1 MLEGAGSRRIPVKRT
16 RFAGS
21 PRRSGAGRLTLNSG
35 NMIRV
40 LDTGDGNEDVV
51 IRDPA
56 NPTGRPIT
64 SFHSTAK
71 YVLKQLACGSWE

>member
-1 MLEGAGSRRIPVKRT
+1 M
-16 RFAGS
+16 
-21 PRRSGAGRLTLNSG
+21 
-35 NMIRV
+35 
-40 LDTGDGNEDVV
+40 LDTGDGNVDVV